1 MTVFSTLQI
10 LRHLVLGLFFIS
22 VVPLSLQLSE
32 LKKSLSAVQSEVQE
46 ALQRASTA
54 LNNEQQARR
63 DCQEQVCLW
72 CLPILA
78 RVSKIPVSF
87 QLNSKLVTQG
97 LLEAGKV
104 LGEHILCFWSSCLL
118 NAIDFCF

>member
-1 MTVFSTLQI
+1 M
-10 LRHLVLGLFFIS
+10 S

-72 CLPILA
+72 CLPVLA
-78 RVSKIPVSF
+78 RVSRILVSF
-87 QLNSKLVTQG
+87 QLSLKTKLITQG
-97 LLEAGKV
+97 LLEAEKV
-104 LGEHILCFWSSCLL
+104 LGQHILYFGSSCLL

>member
-10 LRHLVLGLFFIS
+10 LRYLVLGLFFIS

-87 QLNSKLVTQG
+87 QLNSKLN
-97 LLEAGKV
+97 LLLRDCWRREKCWESTFSVFGA
-104 LGEHILCFWSSCLL
+104 
-118 NAIDFCF
+118 AAY

>member
-1 MTVFSTLQI
+1 MTVFSTLPNT
-10 LRHLVLGLFFIS
+10 LPLSPVRSYFVF

-63 DCQEQVCLW
+63 DCQKQV

-78 RVSKIPVSF
+78 RNSKISVSF
-87 QLNSKLVTQG
+87 QLNSKL
-97 LLEAGKV
+97 LLRDCWRQEKYWESTV
-104 LGEHILCFWSSCLL
+104 SILG
-118 NAIDFCF
+118 AAAY